1 MTDVDFKEIH
11 LAGSHTLVL
20 TATVVMASS
29 TLRQSIGPGILLAG
43 ACIGGSHLMSST
55 TAGARF
61 GFALVGLI
69 LLTNLVKYPFLRV
82 GTRFTSAT
90 GLSLLEGFQRR
101 NPAYLP
107 IYLLVSLITGTATI
121 AAVSFVAGLL
131 LTNILGLA
139 GQDPYGLSI
148 GVLVVSG
155 LVLLLGHYRALDRLS
170 KLLVFLLTL
179 LTGLAAASLLIRGP
193 VGDVAAS
200 WVSTDPTPWTL
211 ANLAFLIPLMGWM
224 PGPVEMC
231 VWPSL
236 WMFSRARDTEHTASP
251 KEAEFDFNLG
261 YGVTVVTAMFFV
273 ILGSYTMYGS
283 GDGMLAGSGVSFA
296 QKLIQLYTAAMGGWA
311 AWVIIPAAFSAM
323 FSTTLTCLDAYPR
336 SIAAIQGLLR
346 RHDSGDSAPGPMQ
359 RRFDIWVVVHLLAAV
374 LALVLAKSGG
384 IGVKDFV
391 FGAMTGSFLTAP
403 LFAWMAMDTINSSLV
418 PAEHRYGRLTRAFCW
433 FGLVFF
439 SGFSLLFVATALF
452 GLGTAWSLFEIETD
466 RDYSLG
472 RK

>member
-1 MTDVDFKEIH
+1 MTEVDFKEIH
-11 LAGSHTLVL
+11 LAESHTLVS

-82 GTRFTSAT
+82 GTRFTAAT

-101 NPAYLP
+101 NAAYLP
-107 IYLLVSLITGTATI
+107 LYLVVSLITGTTTI

-131 LTNILGLA
+131 LTNIPGLA

-179 LTGLAAASLLIRGP
+179 LTGVAAASLVMRGP

-200 WVSTDPTPWTL
+200 WVSTDPSPWTL

-251 KEAEFDFNLG
+251 QEAEFDFNLG
-261 YGVTVVTAMFFV
+261 YGVTVVTALFFV

-311 AWVIIPAAFSAM
+311 AWVII
-323 FSTTLTCLDAYPR
+323 CL
-336 SIAAIQGLLR
+336 
-346 RHDSGDSAPGPMQ
+346 
-359 RRFDIWVVVHLLAAV
+359 
-374 LALVLAKSGG
+374 
-384 IGVKDFV
+384 
-391 FGAMTGSFLTAP
+391 
-403 LFAWMAMDTINSSLV
+403 
-418 PAEHRYGRLTRAFCW
+418 
-433 FGLVFF
+433 
-439 SGFSLLFVATALF
+439 
-452 GLGTAWSLFEIETD
+452 
-466 RDYSLG
+466 
-472 RK
+472 

>member
-1 MTDVDFKEIH
+1 
-11 LAGSHTLVL
+11 
-20 TATVVMASS
+20 MASS

-101 NPAYLP
+101 NAAYLP
-107 IYLLVSLITGTATI
+107 LYLLVSLVTGTATI

-131 LTNILGLA
+131 LTNIPGLA

-170 KLLVFLLTL
+170 KVLVLLLTL

-200 WVSTDPTPWTL
+200 WVSTDPSPWTL

-296 QKLIQLYTAAMGGWA
+296 QKLIQLYTAAMGSWA
-311 AWVIIPAAFSAM
+311 AWVIIPAAFFAM

-346 RHDSGDSAPGPMQ
+346 HHDSGDSAPGPMQ
-359 RRFDIWVVVHLLAAV
+359 RRFDLWVVVHLLAAV
-374 LALVLAKSGG
+374 LALVVAKSGG

-418 PAEHRYGRLTRAFCW
+418 PTEHRYGRLTRAFCW

-439 SGFSLLFVATALF
+439 SGFSLLFVATAFF
-452 GLGTAWSLFEIETD
+452 GLGTA
-466 RDYSLG
+466 
-472 RK
+472 

>member
-1 MTDVDFKEIH
+1 MTEVDFKEIH
-11 LAGSHTLVL
+11 LAESHTLVS
-20 TATVVMASS
+20 TATVVMACS

-82 GTRFTSAT
+82 GTRFTAAT

-101 NPAYLP
+101 NAAYLP
-107 IYLLVSLITGTATI
+107 LYLVVSLITGTTTI

-131 LTNILGLA
+131 LTNIPGLA

-179 LTGLAAASLLIRGP
+179 LTGVAAASLVMRGP

-200 WVSTDPTPWTL
+200 WVSTDPSPWTL

-251 KEAEFDFNLG
+251 QEAEFDFNLG
-261 YGVTVVTAMFFV
+261 YGVTVVTALFFV

-346 RHDSGDSAPGPMQ
+346 GHDSGDSAPGPMQ
-359 RRFDIWVVVHLLAAV
+359 RRFDRWVVVHLLAAV
-374 LALVLAKSGG
+374 VALVVAKSGG

-439 SGFSLLFVATALF
+439 SGFSLLFIGRFFLGF
-452 GLGTAWSLFEIETD
+452 GG
-466 RDYSLG
+466 
-472 RK
+472 

>member
-1 MTDVDFKEIH
+1 MESTVRS
-11 LAGSHTLVL
+11 LSRWLTLEDGPSRN
-20 TATVVMASS
+20 AVMASG

-69 LLTNLVKYPFLRV
+69 LFTNLVKYPFLRV
-82 GTRFTSAT
+82 GTRFTAAT

-107 IYLLVSLITGTATI
+107 LYLLVSLVTGTATI

-131 LTNILGLA
+131 LTNVPGLG

-148 GVLVVSG
+148 AVLMVCG
-155 LVLLLGHYRALDRLS
+155 LVLLLGQYRALDRLS
-170 KLLVFLLTL
+170 KLLVVLLTM
-179 LTGLAAASLLIRGP
+179 LTGLAAASLLLRGP

-200 WVSTDPTPWTL
+200 WVSNDPSPWTL

-236 WMFSRARDTEHTASP
+236 WMFSRAQDTNHTASLQ
-251 KEAEFDFNLG
+251 EAEFDFNLG

-273 ILGSYTMYGS
+273 ILGAYTMYGS
-283 GDGMLAGSGVSFA
+283 GDGMLASSGVAFA
-296 QKLIQLYTAAMGGWA
+296 QKLIQLYTAAMGAWA

-336 SIAAIQGLLR
+336 SIAAIQGLLSQQNNR
-346 RHDSGDSAPGPMQ
+346 ETNSEKSGETKSEVTPGFMQ
-359 RRFDIWVVVHLLAAV
+359 RRFNVWVVLHLLAAV
-374 LALVLAKSGG
+374 AALVLAKGGG

-391 FGAMTGSFLTAP
+391 FGAMTGSFLAAP
-403 LFAWMAMDTINSSLV
+403 FFAWMAMDTINSSLV
-418 PAEHRYGRLTRAFCW
+418 PEEHRYGPLTRAFCW

-439 SGFSLLFVATALF
+439 SGFSLLFIGRFFLGF
-452 GLGTAWSLFEIETD
+452 GAA
-466 RDYSLG
+466 
-472 RK
+472 

>member
-11 LAGSHTLVL
+11 LAESHTLVL

-107 IYLLVSLITGTATI
+107 IYLLVSLITGTFTI

-131 LTNILGLA
+131 LTNIPGLA

-200 WVSTDPTPWTL
+200 WISTDPTPWTL

-359 RRFDIWVVVHLLAAV
+359 RRFDIWVVVHLFAAV
-374 LALVLAKSGG
+374 LALVVAKSGG

-418 PAEHRYGRLTRAFCW
+418 PAEHRYGSLTRAFCW

-439 SGFSLLFVATALF
+439 SGFSLLFVATAFF
-452 GLGTAWSLFEIETD
+452 GLGTA
-466 RDYSLG
+466 
-472 RK
+472 

>member
-1 MTDVDFKEIH
+1 MTEVDFKEIH
-11 LAGSHTLVL
+11 LAESHTLVS

-82 GTRFTSAT
+82 GTRFTAAT

-101 NPAYLP
+101 NAAYLP
-107 IYLLVSLITGTATI
+107 LYLVVSLITGTTTI

-131 LTNILGLA
+131 LTNIPGLA

-179 LTGLAAASLLIRGP
+179 LTGVAAASLVMRGP

-200 WVSTDPTPWTL
+200 WVSTDPSPWSL

-251 KEAEFDFNLG
+251 QEAEFDFNLG
-261 YGVTVVTAMFFV
+261 YGVTVVTALFFV

-336 SIAAIQGLLR
+336 SIAAIQGLLYG
-346 RHDSGDSAPGPMQ
+346 HDSGDSAPGPMQ
-359 RRFDIWVVVHLLAAV
+359 RRFDLWVVVHLLAAV
-374 LALVLAKSGG
+374 VALVLAKSGG

-439 SGFSLLFVATALF
+439 SGFSLLFIGRFFLGF
-452 GLGTAWSLFEIETD
+452 GG
-466 RDYSLG
+466 
-472 RK
+472 

>member
-1 MTDVDFKEIH
+1 MTEVDFKEIH
-11 LAGSHTLVL
+11 LAESHTLVS

-82 GTRFTSAT
+82 GTRFTAAT

-101 NPAYLP
+101 NAAYLP
-107 IYLLVSLITGTATI
+107 LYLVVSLITGTTTI

-131 LTNILGLA
+131 LTNIPGLA

-179 LTGLAAASLLIRGP
+179 LTGVAAASLVMRGP

-200 WVSTDPTPWTL
+200 WVSTDPSPWTL

-251 KEAEFDFNLG
+251 REAEFDFNLG
-261 YGVTVVTAMFFV
+261 YGVTVVTALFFV

-346 RHDSGDSAPGPMQ
+346 GHDSGDSAPGPMQ
-359 RRFDIWVVVHLLAAV
+359 RRFDLWVVVHLLAAV
-374 LALVLAKSGG
+374 VALVVAKSGG

-391 FGAMTGSFLTAP
+391 FGAMTGSFLAAP

-439 SGFSLLFVATALF
+439 SGFSLLFIGRFFLGF
-452 GLGTAWSLFEIETD
+452 GG
-466 RDYSLG
+466 
-472 RK
+472 

>member
-1 MTDVDFKEIH
+1 
-11 LAGSHTLVL
+11 
-20 TATVVMASS
+20 
-29 TLRQSIGPGILLAG
+29 
-43 ACIGGSHLMSST
+43 MSST

-69 LLTNLVKYPFLRV
+69 LLTNLIKYPFLRV
-82 GTRFTSAT
+82 GTRFTAAT
-90 GLSLLEGFQRR
+90 GLSLLEGFQKR
-101 NPAYLP
+101 NPLY
-107 IYLLVSLITGTATI
+107 
-121 AAVSFVAGLL
+121 LL
-131 LTNILGLA
+131 LTNIPLLA
-139 GQDPYGLSI
+139 GLDPYGLSI
-148 GVLVVSG
+148 AVLAVSG

-170 KLLVFLLTL
+170 KLLVVLLTL
-179 LTGLAAASLLIRGP
+179 LTGVAAASLLIRGP

-200 WVSTDPTPWTL
+200 WVSTDPSPWTL

-236 WMFSRARDTEHTASP
+236 WMFSRARDTEHTATP

-273 ILGSYTMYGS
+273 ILGAYTMYGS

-296 QKLIQLYTAAMGGWA
+296 QKLIKLYTAAMGGWA
-311 AWVIIPAAFSAM
+311 AWVIVPAAFSAM

-346 RHDSGDSAPGPMQ
+346 HHDSGDSAPGPMQ
-359 RRFDIWVVVHLLAAV
+359 RRFDIWVIVHFLAAV
-374 LALVLAKSGG
+374 LALVVAKSGG

-439 SGFSLLFVATALF
+439 SGFSLLFIGRFFL
-452 GLGTAWSLFEIETD
+452 GLG
-466 RDYSLG
+466 G
-472 RK
+472 

>member
-1 MTDVDFKEIH
+1 MTDVDFTEISWGEAAETGRNRN
-11 LAGSHTLVL
+11 L
-20 TATVVMASS
+20 VMASS
-29 TLRQSIGPGILLAG
+29 TLRRSIGPGILLAG

-69 LLTNLVKYPFLRV
+69 LLTNLIKYPFLRV
-82 GTRFTSAT
+82 GTRFTAAT
-90 GLSLLEGFQRR
+90 GLSLLEGFQQR
-101 NPAYLP
+101 NPLYLP
-107 IYLLVSLITGTATI
+107 LYLAVSLVTGTFTI

-131 LTNILGLA
+131 LTNIPVLSA
-139 GQDPYGLSI
+139 QDPYGLSI

-170 KLLVFLLTL
+170 KLLVVLLTL
-179 LTGLAAASLLIRGP
+179 LTGIGAASLLIRGP
-193 VGDVAAS
+193 IGDVAAS
-200 WVSTDPTPWTL
+200 WVGADPSPWTL

-236 WMFSRARDTEHTASP
+236 WMFSRARDTDHTASP
-251 KEAEFDFNLG
+251 EEAGFDFNLG

-273 ILGSYTMYGS
+273 ILGAYTMYGT
-283 GDGMLAGSGVSFA
+283 GDGMLAGSGLSFA
-296 QKLIQLYTAAMGGWA
+296 QKLIKLYTAAMGGWA
-311 AWVIIPAAFSAM
+311 AWVIVPAAFAAM

-346 RHDSGDSAPGPMQ
+346 QQQRDDVSSGSMQ
-359 RRFDIWVVVHLLAAV
+359 RRFDLWMVVHLLAAQI
-374 LALVLAKSGG
+374 ALVVAEGGG

-391 FGAMTGSFLTAP
+391 FGAMTGSFLAAP
-403 LFAWMAMDTINSSLV
+403 LFAWMAMDTINSPLV
-418 PAEHRYGRLTRAFCW
+418 PLEHRHGRLTQAFCW

-439 SGFSLLFVATALF
+439 SGFSLLFIGRFFF
-452 GLGTAWSLFEIETD
+452 GLG
-466 RDYSLG
+466 G
-472 RK
+472 